1 MIKTHKFRLLIQSLA
16 ILLIAS
22 MFITSSPIVTYS
34 EDNVQGENS
43 GGGEGDM
50 KDYAGDFRGWNK
62 TMGGYRLYII
72 NSNLERVSP
81 VYDFV
86 FSNPNNQTIGEVI
99 KSTRFDTDS
108 SPDASTHTIYGMDV
122 LANLAGTDI
131 SIIPYPVTASAGH
144 GEEFKNWFL
153 YGTPYSNQGGTG
165 TTGGLIGSGWTP
177 NQPSGN
183 APEQGLT
190 ENTQGSNNPKT
201 IDNFYTSTKSP
212 LSSNHRN
219 IVTIGNSIIYQN
231 PVTNMGNIENASKN
245 VANKLN
251 CNSMLTF
258 YSNEVG
264 YAMNTLKLTQK
275 DAEFYAVHSVYSRI
289 MNIKNGKE
297 TVAYITSTQRACIN
311 TNVAKFV
318 AYQMFNKYKSQTAEL
333 PQNLLDINTLD
344 YLASNTLLTEQIP
357 LAGESTQPAVRLL
370 TDKQGIKVTGYESA
384 MEAIKDNHFLVV
396 EPITWL
402 CVPTGSRK
410 EDYPQARTY
419 GSYYNIANKWASQG
433 GPDEKSFYTS
443 YMTKLGNNCLTVN
456 ETMVTE
462 SGKTLLPATV
472 KARTISQS
480 VAEMEVSGLSMHIY
494 SSGNNFST
502 EPSIIEMTYEKSN

>member
-34 EDNVQGENS
+34 EDSVQGENS

-86 FSNPNNQTIGEVI
+86 FSNPNNQIIGETLTQ
-99 KSTRFDTDS
+99 TRFDTSS
-108 SPDASTHTIYGMDV
+108 SPDDWNWYGMDV
-122 LANLAGTDI
+122 LADLAGTDL
-131 SIIPYPVTASAGH
+131 SIIPYPVTASTGH

-165 TTGGLIGSGWTP
+165 NTGGLIGSGWTP
-177 NQPSGN
+177 NQPSGT

-201 IDNFYTSTKSP
+201 IDNFYTSTKST
-212 LSSNHRN
+212 LSTSHRC
-219 IVTIGNSIIYQN
+219 IVEQGNNIIYKN
-231 PVTNMGNIENASKN
+231 PVTNMGNIENASKG
-245 VANKLN
+245 VAYKLN
-251 CNSMLTF
+251 CNSMLAF

-297 TVAYITSTQRACIN
+297 TVAYITSTQRAYIN

-318 AYQMFNKYKSQTAEL
+318 AYQMFNKYKNQTAEL
-333 PQNLLDINTLD
+333 PQNLLDVDTLD
-344 YLASNTLLTEQIP
+344 YLASNTLLTQQIP
-357 LAGESTQPAVRLL
+357 LASDTGVSPAKRLL
-370 TDKQGIKVTGYESA
+370 DDKRGIKVAGYDTA
-384 MEAIKDNHFLVV
+384 FLALQDNHFLVV

-402 CVPTGSRK
+402 CVPTGSNK

-494 SSGNNFST
+494 SSGNSFST
-502 EPSIIEMTYEKSN
+502 EPSIIEMAYEKSN

>member
-86 FSNPNNQTIGEVI
+86 FSDPNNQIIGEI
-99 KSTRFDTDS
+99 LTQTRFDTSS
-108 SPDASTHTIYGMDV
+108 SPNKHKLNSMSL
-122 LANLAGTDI
+122 LADLADTDL

-153 YGTPYSNQGGTG
+153 YGTPYSNQGGSG
-165 TTGGLIGSGWTP
+165 NTGGLIGSGWTP

-201 IDNFYTSTKSP
+201 IDNFYTSTKST
-212 LSSNHRN
+212 LSTSHRC
-219 IVTIGNSIIYQN
+219 IVEQGNNIIYKN
-231 PVTNMGNIENASKN
+231 PVTNMGNIENASKG
-245 VANKLN
+245 VAHKLN
-251 CNSMLTF
+251 SNLMLTF

-297 TVAYITSTQRACIN
+297 TVAYITSTQRVYIN

-318 AYQMFNKYKSQTAEL
+318 AYQMFSKYKNQTAEL
-333 PQNLLDINTLD
+333 PQNLLDVDTLD

-357 LAGESTQPAVRLL
+357 LASKSTQPALNVLQN
-370 TDKQGIKVTGYESA
+370 TEVIKVAGYPTA
-384 MEAIKDNHFLVV
+384 MEAIKDHHFLVV

-494 SSGNNFST
+494 SSGNSFST

>member
-22 MFITSSPIVTYS
+22 IFITSSPIVTYS

-50 KDYAGDFRGWNK
+50 KDYSTDTDNAYRVWDNH
-62 TMGGYRLYII
+62 MGGYRLYII
-72 NSNLERVSP
+72 NSNLERVSA
-81 VYDFV
+81 VYDFLISEP
-86 FSNPNNQTIGEVI
+86 FNIGDSQF
-99 KSTRFDTDS
+99 STRFDTS
-108 SPDASTHTIYGMDV
+108 ISPSLSESKVLGFSELAYLTGSDV
-122 LANLAGTDI
+122 
-131 SIIPYPVTASAGH
+131 SIIPRPVANGKGH

-165 TTGGLIGSGWTP
+165 NTGGSIGSGW
-177 NQPSGN
+177 QSHIPSGN

-201 IDNFYTSTKSP
+201 IDNFYTSTKST
-212 LSSNHRN
+212 LSTSHRC
-219 IVTIGNSIIYQN
+219 IVEQGNNIIYKN
-231 PVTNMGNIENASKN
+231 PVTNMGNIENASKG
-245 VANKLN
+245 VAYKLN

-275 DAEFYAVHSVYSRI
+275 DAEFYAVHSVYNRI

-297 TVAYITSTQRACIN
+297 TVAYITSTQRAYIN

-318 AYQMFNKYKSQTAEL
+318 AYQMFNTYKNQTAEL

-357 LAGESTQPAVRLL
+357 LTGKSTQPALRLL
-370 TDKQGIKVTGYESA
+370 KDKNGIQVAGYESA
-384 MEAIKDNHFLVV
+384 AEAIKDHHFLVV

-402 CVPTGSRK
+402 CVPTGNT
-410 EDYPQARTY
+410 YPQARTY

-494 SSGNNFST
+494 SSGNSFST

>member
-50 KDYAGDFRGWNK
+50 KDYAGDYRGWNK

-81 VYDFV
+81 VYDFT
-86 FSNPNNQTIGEVI
+86 FDDPTRHNIGEI
-99 KSTRFDTDS
+99 LISTRFDTAS
-108 SPDASTHTIYGMDV
+108 SPNSYKLDYMSY
-122 LANLAGTDI
+122 LAKLAGTDL

-201 IDNFYTSTKSP
+201 IDNFYTSTKGP
-212 LSSNHRN
+212 LSSNHIN
-219 IVTIGNSIIYQN
+219 IVIIGNSIIYQN
-231 PVTNMGNIENASKN
+231 PVTNIGNIENASKS

-251 CNSMLTF
+251 RNSMLTF

-275 DAEFYAVHSVYSRI
+275 DAEFYAVHSVYNRI

-297 TVAYITSTQRACIN
+297 TVEYITSTQRAYIN

-318 AYQMFNKYKSQTAEL
+318 AYQTFNKYKNQTAEL
-333 PQNLLDINTLD
+333 PQNLLDIDTMD

-384 MEAIKDNHFLVV
+384 MEAIRDNHFLVV

-402 CVPTGSRK
+402 CVPTGNT
-410 EDYPQARTY
+410 YPQARTY

-494 SSGNNFST
+494 SSGNSFST